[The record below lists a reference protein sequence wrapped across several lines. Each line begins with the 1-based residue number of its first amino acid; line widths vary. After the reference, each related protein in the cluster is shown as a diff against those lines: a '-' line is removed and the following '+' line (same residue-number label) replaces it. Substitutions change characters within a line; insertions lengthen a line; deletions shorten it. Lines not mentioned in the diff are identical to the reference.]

1 MSIIIIIII
10 VFDMNAGVGDCAN
23 SNASLSLVTVGH
35 MIDELIAFVDM
46 DSPPWT
52 YSDALRERRQILT
65 QLHAIKKAQADC
77 YAIACQ
83 DASAHMST

>member
-1 MSIIIIIII
+1 MCGLHGNCGT
-10 VFDMNAGVGDCAN
+10 FYMNAELGNCAN
-23 SNASLSLVTVGH
+23 SDASPSLATVGY

-77 YAIACQ
+77 HAIACQ
-83 DASAHMST
+83 DASAQVRT